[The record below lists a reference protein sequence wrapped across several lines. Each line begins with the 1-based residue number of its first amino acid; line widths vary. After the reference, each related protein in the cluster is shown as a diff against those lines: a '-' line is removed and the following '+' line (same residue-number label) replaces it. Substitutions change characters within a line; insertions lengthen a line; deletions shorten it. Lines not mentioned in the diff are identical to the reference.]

1 MPAIAQPRK
10 RVFERELAQT
20 IEHAL
25 QIGGGR
31 LAGFLPAAFRVVLQ
45 QGARVVELQRV
56 QFDQARI
63 GRSSHR
69 GFRYLAFEVG
79 QRTG

>member
-10 RVFERELAQT
+10 QILEREFAQA

-31 LAGFLPAAFRVVLQ
+31 LAGFLPAVFRVVLQ
-45 QGARVVELQRV
+45 EGARVVELQRV
-56 QFDQARI
+56 QFDQV
-63 GRSSHR
+63 RSSRKGHNEVR
-69 GFRYLAFEVG
+69 SLAFEVG
-79 QRTG
+79 QRTK